1 MLKIEKAPNLTELAY
16 QSVKRHLFDGRVGEG
31 SKLTEEWLSTQ
42 LGISKSPVREA
53 LNRLETEGLISIES
67 RRGAYVRK
75 FSLKEVKDLYELR
88 EVLEV
93 HALSIV
99 EITPEFLAD
108 LSASV
113 AHTEQHLT
121 EHNVMAHVEEDIRFH
136 NRIAAATGN
145 EELRRVLENVH
156 QKSLICRSKSYHLS
170 SSTAPLSHG
179 KILEGLANG
188 DRGAAREAMR
198 DHIVFV
204 RESLLKFLEEKE
216 AALVASNGNSHSE

>member
-1 MLKIEKAPNLTELAY
+1 MLKIQKGPNLTELAY
-16 QSVKRHLFDGRVGEG
+16 QSVKRHLFDGKVAEG

-67 RRGAYVRK
+67 RRGAFVRK

-93 HALSIV
+93 HAV
-99 EITPEFLAD
+99 GVAEITPELLAD

-113 AHTEQHLT
+113 AHTEQLLT
-121 EHNVMAHVEEDIRFH
+121 EHNVMAHVEEDVRFH
-136 NRIAAATGN
+136 NRIAEATGN
-145 EELRRVLENVH
+145 EELRRALENVH
-156 QKSLICRSKSYHLS
+156 HKSLICRSKTYHLS

-179 KILEGLANG
+179 KILRGLAEG
-188 DRGAAREAMR
+188 DREAAQGAMR
-198 DHIVFV
+198 EHIVFV

-216 AALVASNGNSHSE
+216 AGGVA

>member
-1 MLKIEKAPNLTELAY
+1 MHKIEKAPNLTELAY
-16 QSVKRHLFDGRVGEG
+16 QSVKQHLFNGKLAEG

-53 LNRLETEGLISIES
+53 LNRLETEGLIIIES

-75 FSLKEVKDLYELR
+75 FSLKEVRDLYDLR

-93 HALSIV
+93 HALGIL
-99 EITPEFLAD
+99 EITPELLTD

-113 AHTEQHLT
+113 SHTEQHLT
-121 EHNVMAHVEEDIRFH
+121 EHNVMAHVEEDIHFH

-145 EELRRVLENVH
+145 EELRRMLENVH
-156 QKSLICRSKSYHLS
+156 QKSLICRSKTYHLS

-179 KILEGLANG
+179 KILQSLATG
-188 DRGAAREAMR
+188 DRKAAQDAMR

-204 RESLLKFLEEKE
+204 RESLLKFLEDKE
-216 AALVASNGNSHSE
+216 ATAGSVA

>member
-1 MLKIEKAPNLTELAY
+1 MVKIDKAPNLTELAY
-16 QSVKRHLFDGRVGEG
+16 QSVKRHLFDGKVAEG
-31 SKLTEEWLSTQ
+31 AKLTEEWLSTQ

-88 EVLEV
+88 ELLEV
-93 HALSIV
+93 HAVGSA
-99 EITPEFLAD
+99 EITPELLTELAR
-108 LSASV
+108 SV

-121 EHNVMAHVEEDIRFH
+121 EQNVMAHVEEDVRFH

-145 EELRRVLENVH
+145 EELRRALENVH
-156 QKSLICRSKSYHLS
+156 HKSLICRSKTYHLS

-179 KILEGLANG
+179 KILQGLAEGN
-188 DRGAAREAMR
+188 RMAAQQAMR
-198 DHIVFV
+198 EHIRFV
-204 RESLLKFLEEKE
+204 RETLLTFLEEKE
-216 AALVASNGNSHSE
+216 AIAGQVA

>member
-1 MLKIEKAPNLTELAY
+1 MLKIQKAPNLTELAY
-16 QSVKRHLFDGRVGEG
+16 QSVKRHLFNGKVAEG

-88 EVLEV
+88 ELLEV
-93 HALSIV
+93 HAVGIV
-99 EITPEFLAD
+99 EITPELLAD
-108 LSASV
+108 LAASV

-121 EHNVMAHVEEDIRFH
+121 EHNLMAHVEEDIHFH
-136 NRIAAATGN
+136 NRIASATGN
-145 EELRRVLENVH
+145 EELRRTLENIH
-156 QKSLICRSKSYHLS
+156 QKSLICRSKTYHLS

-179 KILEGLANG
+179 KILQGLAEG
-188 DRGAAREAMR
+188 DRKAAQEAMR
-198 DHIVFV
+198 AHILYV
-204 RESLLKFLEEKE
+204 RETLLKFLEEKE
-216 AALVASNGNSHSE
+216 AAAGEVA

>member
-1 MLKIEKAPNLTELAY
+1 MLKIQKVPNLTELAY
-16 QSVKRHLFDGRVGEG
+16 QSVKRHLFDGTLAEG
-31 SKLTEEWLSTQ
+31 SKLTEEWLSNQ

-67 RRGAYVRK
+67 RRGAYVRR

-88 EVLEV
+88 EMLEV
-93 HALSIV
+93 HAVGIV

-113 AHTEQHLT
+113 EHTEQHLT
-121 EHNVMAHVEEDIRFH
+121 EHNVMAHVEEDVRFH

-145 EELRRVLENVH
+145 EELRRTLENVH
-156 QKSLICRSKSYHLS
+156 QKSLICRSKTYHLS

-179 KILEGLANG
+179 KILQGLVDG
-188 DRGAAREAMR
+188 DRGAAQKAMR
-198 DHIVFV
+198 EHIVYV
-204 RESLLKFLEEKE
+204 RESLLKFLEDKE
-216 AALVASNGNSHSE
+216 AAARIR

>member
-1 MLKIEKAPNLTELAY
+1 MHKIQKAPNLTELAY
-16 QSVKRHLFDGRVGEG
+16 QSVKRHLFNGKVTEG

-75 FSLKEVKDLYELR
+75 FSLKEVQDLYELR

-93 HALSIV
+93 YAVGVV
-99 EITPEFLAD
+99 EITPELLAD

-156 QKSLICRSKSYHLS
+156 QKSLICRSKTYHLS
-170 SSTAPLSHG
+170 SATAPLSHG
-179 KILEGLANG
+179 KILQGLADG
-188 DRGAAREAMR
+188 DREVAQEAMR
-198 DHIVFV
+198 EHIRFV
-204 RESLLKFLEEKE
+204 RESLLRFLEEKE
-216 AALVASNGNSHSE
+216 AAGAIAG

>member
-1 MLKIEKAPNLTELAY
+1 MLKIQKGPNLTELAY
-16 QSVKRHLFDGRVGEG
+16 QSVKRHLFDGKVAEG

-67 RRGAYVRK
+67 RRGAFVRK

-93 HALSIV
+93 HAV
-99 EITPEFLAD
+99 GVAEITPELLAD

-113 AHTEQHLT
+113 AHTEQLLT
-121 EHNVMAHVEEDIRFH
+121 EHNVMAHVEEDVRFH
-136 NRIAAATGN
+136 MRIAEATGN
-145 EELRRVLENVH
+145 DELRRALENVH
-156 QKSLICRSKSYHLS
+156 HKSLICRSKTYHLS

-179 KILEGLANG
+179 KILRGLAEG
-188 DRGAAREAMR
+188 DREAAQGAMR
-198 DHIVFV
+198 EHIVFV

-216 AALVASNGNSHSE
+216 AGGVA

>member
-1 MLKIEKAPNLTELAY
+1 MLKIQKAPNLTELAY
-16 QSVKRHLFDGRVGEG
+16 QSVKRHLFDGKLAEG

-67 RRGAYVRK
+67 RRGAYARK

-93 HALSIV
+93 HAVGIV
-99 EITPEFLAD
+99 EITPELLAD
-108 LSASV
+108 LAASV

-121 EHNVMAHVEEDIRFH
+121 EHNVMGHVEEDVRFH
-136 NRIAAATGN
+136 NLIAAATGN
-145 EELRRVLENVH
+145 EELRRTLENIH
-156 QKSLICRSKSYHLS
+156 QKSLICRSKTYYLS
-170 SSTAPLSHG
+170 SGTATWSHT
-179 KILEGLANG
+179 KILRGLE
-188 DRGAAREAMR
+188 DRDPAAAREAMR
-198 DHIVFV
+198 EHIRYV

-216 AALVASNGNSHSE
+216 AAAGNVA

>member
-1 MLKIEKAPNLTELAY
+1 MLKIQKAPNLTELAY
-16 QSVKRHLFDGRVGEG
+16 QSVKRHLFDGKVAEG

-67 RRGAYVRK
+67 RRGAFVRK
-75 FSLKEVKDLYELR
+75 FTLKEVKDLYELR

-93 HALSIV
+93 HAVGMV
-99 EITPEFLAD
+99 EITPELLDD
-108 LSASV
+108 LGKSV
-113 AHTEQHLT
+113 EHTGQLLT

-136 NRIAAATGN
+136 NRIAEAAGN

-156 QKSLICRSKSYHLS
+156 QKSLICRSKTYHLS

-179 KILEGLANG
+179 KILQGLRDG
-188 DRGAAREAMR
+188 DRKAAQEAMR
-198 DHIVFV
+198 EHIVFV
-204 RESLLKFLEEKE
+204 RDSLLKFLEEKE
-216 AALVASNGNSHSE
+216 AAAS

>member
-1 MLKIEKAPNLTELAY
+1 MLKIQKAPNLTELAY
-16 QSVKRHLFDGRVGEG
+16 QSVKRHLFDGKLAEG
-31 SKLTEEWLSTQ
+31 SKLTEEWLATQ

-93 HALSIV
+93 HAVGMV
-99 EITPEFLAD
+99 EITPELLAD
-108 LSASV
+108 LTESV
-113 AHTEQHLT
+113 AHTEQLLT
-121 EHNVMAHVEEDIRFH
+121 EHNVMAHVEEDIYFH

-156 QKSLICRSKSYHLS
+156 QKSLICRSKTYNLS
-170 SSTAPLSHG
+170 AATAPLSHG
-179 KILEGLANG
+179 RILRGLKDG
-188 DRGAAREAMR
+188 DRKAAQQAMR
-198 DHIVFV
+198 EHIVFV

-216 AALVASNGNSHSE
+216 AAGVS